1 MSMSYLEKCM
11 KLQIICSANSV
22 ALIVHTEKKL
32 NPYFLSFNGAIQ
44 FRIELFRFLYSDM
57 HGMLI

>member
-1 MSMSYLEKCM
+1 M
-11 KLQIICSANSV
+11 KLQIIYSANSV